1 MKVWPEKQ
9 SPLLFTALNN
19 RFWNTS
25 MNQPMASL
33 TVFTYN
39 YAVSPFEDWIAQAW
53 AGALVLMTL
62 ILLLSMTVRFATRSR
77 FA

>member
-1 MKVWPEKQ
+1 
-9 SPLLFTALNN
+9 
-19 RFWNTS
+19 